1 VYQYSSQS
9 LQAEISY
16 RQERI
21 RRDFETANSL
31 RLLWFRRRPA
41 KPVTATPCRPAVVAR
56 TAM

>member
-1 VYQYSSQS
+1 MYQYSAQS

-21 RRDFETANSL
+21 RRDYETANSL

-41 KPVTATPCRPAVVAR
+41 KPVTAIPRRSAVMAR